1 MIDCYNGNCSN
12 GPTETNEKRNIMSL
26 LTATHLPLLEAKL
39 LELKA
44 LHLTLSCSA
53 PSDASEKLF
62 SHHWD
67 LSVGDAEKFDSVAYK
82 SELKTLNATYQ
93 AAKDLNY
100 RNIEDLSVA
109 IVECTKHISI
119 NNALEL
125 IS

>member
-1 MIDCYNGNCSN
+1 
-12 GPTETNEKRNIMSL
+12 MSL
-26 LTATHLPLLEAKL
+26 LTATHLPLLVAKFEE
-39 LELKA
+39 LEA
-44 LHLTLSCSA
+44 LHLTLSCSS

-67 LSVGDAEKFDSVAYK
+67 LAVGVSEKFDSAAYK